1 MRCTSTLCPAWEL
14 TPCVRDDAYM
24 AGQRAAITMDEAEIA
39 DFLAQA
45 RTAIVTTIG
54 PDGVPDPVP
63 MWFVVE
69 DDTIWMRT
77 YAKSQKVRNLERDPR
92 AAILIESGERYVE
105 LRGVQFTGA
114 VRVDRDV
121 ERICRVFAEL
131 MVKYEGLDPALIA
144 DVASAYRDT
153 AVKQVALACDWR
165 TWRIASWDH
174 RKQSGAY

>member
-1 MRCTSTLCPAWEL
+1 MRCIRTLCPAGEL
-14 TPCVRDDAYM
+14 LRCVRDDEGM
-24 AGQRAAITMDEAEIA
+24 AGQRAAITMDEAEIG
-39 DFLAQA
+39 DFLAHA
-45 RTAIVTTIG
+45 RTAILTTIG

-63 MWFVVE
+63 MWFVMDAE
-69 DDTIWMRT
+69 IMWMRT

-114 VRVDRDV
+114 MRLDRDV
-121 ERICRVFAEL
+121 ERICRVFADL
-131 MVKYEGLDPALIA
+131 MVKYEGLDQALVS
-144 DVASAYRDT
+144 DVAHAYRDT